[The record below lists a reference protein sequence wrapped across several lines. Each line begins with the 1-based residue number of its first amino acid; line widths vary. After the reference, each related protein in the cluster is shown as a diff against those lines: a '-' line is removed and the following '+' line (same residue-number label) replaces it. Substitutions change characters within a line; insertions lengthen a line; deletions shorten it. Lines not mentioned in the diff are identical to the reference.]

1 MLEALERWE
10 EAEIEEMSK
19 SSDDGEAKAILKVEY
34 EKPEPNLLKDCHI
47 EGRLW
52 VLMWLEEML
61 EYGLEITK
69 EAVKEDIED
78 LKNDLSDTK
87 RFELI
92 RDEWTRARDE
102 IEEAQKY
109 VQYAYY

>member
-10 EAEIEEMSK
+10 EAEIEEISETPNNDERK
-19 SSDDGEAKAILKVEY
+19 VILKVEY

-52 VLMWLEEML
+52 ILMWLEEML
-61 EYGLEITK
+61 EYGRLEITK

-78 LKNDLSDTK
+78 LKSDLSDTK

-92 RDEWTRARDE
+92 RDEWARARDE

-109 VQYAYY
+109 V

>member
-10 EAEIEEMSK
+10 EAEIKEMSETRNN
-19 SSDDGEAKAILKVEY
+19 GERKVILKVEY

-52 VLMWLEEML
+52 ILMWLEEML
-61 EYGLEITK
+61 ECGFEITK

-78 LKNDLSDTK
+78 LKSDLSDIK

-102 IEEAQKY
+102 IEEDQKY
-109 VQYAYY
+109 V

>member
-34 EKPEPNLLKDCHI
+34 EKPDLNLLKDCHI

-78 LKNDLSDTK
+78 LKNDLSDIK

-109 VQYAYY
+109 V